1 MESIS
6 GNNLIDVQVN
16 ASSNIKNS
24 NTPFVTMK
32 QPVENVSTASRFS
45 NNHNPNNNN
54 SMTYNKFGTI
64 SGYNASNI
72 STNPNQ
78 RASILTKSNTNYFNG
93 NANAIQNQVAPINGA
108 NCVVGSSAALTS
120 DAQTLANNRLRAINR
135 SFRTAVDKSFD
146 IPCHS
151 GKRLLLIFLMPF
163 ISYLLSIK
171 QNFCLTKLIKL

>member
-6 GNNLIDVQVN
+6 GNNLIDVQGN
-16 ASSNIKNS
+16 TNGNS
-24 NTPFVTMK
+24 THLNTPFGMVK
-32 QPVENVSTASRFS
+32 QPTGSLVNSEPTSGQPRFNS
-45 NNHNPNNNN
+45 NNNGT

-78 RASILTKSNTNYFNG
+78 RASILTKSNTNYFNVTQTH
-93 NANAIQNQVAPINGA
+93 ASQING
-108 NCVVGSSAALTS
+108 VVGSSAALTS

-146 IPCHS
+146 MPVQS
-151 GKRLLLIFLMPF
+151 GKMLIVLIFAFLILF
-163 ISYLLSIK
+163 LKIFCVSYL
-171 QNFCLTKLIKL
+171 QKL